1 MTSTQR
7 RGRHAAVGQETFVCG
22 QAAVQV
28 LWTAGRDTAIVDS
41 SGPWHAIEPG
51 PADVVFALCGRQV
64 SRSDRAAVWPDA
76 HRSPAC
82 VVCAEL
88 ALD

>member
-1 MTSTQR
+1 M
-7 RGRHAAVGQETFVCG
+7 CG

-28 LWTAGRDTAIVDS
+28 LWNGGVDTGIVDS

-51 PADVVFALCGRQV
+51 PPGVVFSLCGRQV
-64 SRSDRAAVWPDA
+64 ARPGHAAVWPNEQ
-76 HRSPAC
+76 RMPAC
-82 VVCAEL
+82 VLCAEL

>member
-7 RGRHAAVGQETFVCG
+7 RGRHATVAEETFVCG

-28 LWTAGRDTAIVDS
+28 LWTGVVNTGIVDS

-51 PADVVFALCGRQV
+51 PAGVVFALCGRQV
-64 SRSDRAAVWPDA
+64 ARADRAAVWPDP
-76 HRSPAC
+76 HRTPAC

>member
-7 RGRHAAVGQETFVCG
+7 RGRHSVISEETFACG
-22 QAAVQV
+22 QAALQV
-28 LWTAGRDTAIVDS
+28 LWDGVSGTPIVDS

-51 PADVVFALCGRQV
+51 PADIVFSLCGREV
-64 SRSDRAAVWPDA
+64 ARMDGAAVWPDP
-76 HRSPAC
+76 RRTPAC